1 MFLIGCCSI
10 CFDPLTAAASTDS
23 VDADGVSAAA
33 CGHVFHTNCVAKW
46 TAASNGDCP
55 QCRQKIAGGS
65 LLRLFL
71 VQDGNGG
78 QASSPSAAR
87 GTDEV
92 GGNKKNVN
100 HEADEQV
107 VQVGIGRH
115 YVTIHNKYTYIYEF
129 NFKIIFI

>member
-1 MFLIGCCSI
+1 MFLIGCCNI

-23 VDADGVSAAA
+23 VDGVSAAA

-46 TAASNGDCP
+46 TAASNGNCP

-71 VQDGNGG
+71 VQDGIGG
-78 QASSPSAAR
+78 QASSPSAAL

-100 HEADEQV
+100 NEADEQV

-115 YVTIHNKYTYIYEF
+115 YITIHNKYIFEF
-129 NFKIIFI
+129 NFKVLFI

>member
-23 VDADGVSAAA
+23 VDGVSAAA

-55 QCRQKIAGGS
+55 QCRQKISGGS
-65 LLRLFL
+65 LRRLFL

-78 QASSPSAAR
+78 QASSAPPSVDVES
-87 GTDEV
+87 GK
-92 GGNKKNVN
+92 KKNMS
-100 HEADEQV
+100 HEDEEQRI

-115 YVTIHNKYTYIYEF
+115 YNTLQIYEYVM
-129 NFKIIFI
+129 